1 MRGRTAALIAA
12 TAAVTTGGVVAS
24 ATAAGGPPPP
34 PTGANGAKVTQVAD
48 GVNTPTSFAFGG
60 GNVFEG
66 DGGAESSKVPNGGVY
81 LLKGPHATKL
91 PGSPNFV
98 AGLAWRKGTLYVS
111 SATVGAKGI
120 KFQLL
125 AWSGWNGTSF
135 TKRKAIY
142 TAPK

>member
-1 MRGRTAALIAA
+1 MSARVFSRRKEYPMRGRTAALIAA

-34 PTGANGAKVTQVAD
+34 PTGANGAKVTQVAG

-66 DGGAESSKVPNGGVY
+66 DGGSESSKVPNGGVY
-81 LLKGPHATKL
+81 LLKGGTATKL

-98 AGLAWRKGTLYVS
+98 AGLA
-111 SATVGAKGI
+111 
-120 KFQLL
+120 
-125 AWSGWNGTSF
+125 
-135 TKRKAIY
+135 
-142 TAPK
+142 